1 MEYEAR
7 FLSVKHHKFRGN
19 LSRIIGLS
27 PQGIMTMETGHL
39 GVTNKW
45 FWTQDV
51 IDINPSSKS
60 DDNEDFELHLR
71 KGKWISEKCAY
82 V

>member
-1 MEYEAR
+1 
-7 FLSVKHHKFRGN
+7 
-19 LSRIIGLS
+19 
-27 PQGIMTMETGHL
+27 MTMETGHL